1 MTKGRRAF
9 SPASVAALFIAAL
22 GAWMA
27 THPYHGIGHDGTLYA
42 FQAIATGDLAHLK
55 DDLYLRY
62 GSQDAYT
69 LFSPLF
75 RALIAGFGF
84 EYGTMAL
91 VLIGQAVW
99 LAGAWFLLRRLF
111 GDAGSAALALIFVAA
126 IDPKY
131 SHAGAL
137 GFGEGFAT
145 PRLFAEA
152 LSLAMFAALADRRWA
167 LAGGA
172 FLVAAALHP
181 LVAAAS
187 AAIAY
192 FWLAL
197 GNRRWLRL
205 LAPGLLGLAALSLSG
220 VGPFSASLASLD
232 VEWRAVVE
240 ARSPHVFAELWPRA
254 TWLVLAAD
262 ALILAAAAR
271 VSGAAGRRFFLA
283 ALIAIPLGVAV
294 TWIGVDRL
302 GNVLLA
308 QVQPWRIVWLS
319 HVAALAGVGALL
331 ISARAPAE
339 RLSAIALALIFV
351 AAEFAPV
358 MKHAGV
364 LAAALLL
371 LIVVTPPGAGWSK
384 PVRSL
389 ATGVAV
395 ALAVFAALAALEQL
409 DVLIA
414 FDAEGFARVGGSGWR
429 RELAALAAVLIAILL
444 SVADGRLAGRFA
456 APFATLILAFG
467 ATEWDARTPW
477 RVSVEDA
484 PGGLGGD
491 ALAGR
496 DAVLWQGGASAAT
509 VWFGLHRQ
517 AWISREQGAGVVFN
531 RETAM
536 EYARR
541 QALAAPVTGGDAPP
555 TAIARPPAPETDD
568 IRRLCAEPDAPAMI
582 VLDAPVRG
590 LESEIW
596 TAPAPDIRFYYAEP
610 PGRRVRLVEA
620 YYFYRCDQIGAAGEG
635 S

>member
-1 MTKGRRAF
+1 MTEGRRAF
-9 SPASVAALFIAAL
+9 SPAAVAALFIAAL
-22 GAWMA
+22 GAWAA

-55 DDLYLRY
+55 GDLYLRY

-69 LFSPLF
+69 LFSPLY
-75 RALIAGFGF
+75 RAFIAALGL

-91 VLIGQAVW
+91 VLIGQAAW
-99 LAGAWFLLRRLF
+99 LTGAWLLLRRLL
-111 GDAGSAALALIFVAA
+111 GSAGAAALALVFVAA

-152 LSLAMFAALADRRWA
+152 LSLMMLAALADRRWA

-172 FLVAAALHP
+172 FLLTGALHP
-181 LVAAAS
+181 LVAAVS
-187 AAIAY
+187 AAIA
-192 FWLAL
+192 FFGLSLAD
-197 GNRRWLRL
+197 RRWLWL
-205 LAPGLLGLAALSLSG
+205 LAPGLFGVAALALTG
-220 VGPFSASLASLD
+220 AGPFAGAFTALD
-232 VEWRAVVE
+232 AEWRAVVA

-254 TWLVLAAD
+254 TWLVLAVD
-262 ALILAAAAR
+262 ALILVAAAR
-271 VSGAAGRRFFLA
+271 VSGQLGRRFFLA
-283 ALIAIPLGVAV
+283 ALVAIPLGVAV

-319 HVAALAGVGALL
+319 HVAALAGLGVLL

-339 RLSAIALALIFV
+339 RLSALALALILA

-358 MKHAGV
+358 MKHGAV
-364 LAAALLL
+364 LAAALHL
-371 LIVVTPPGAGWSK
+371 LILFIPPGADWSK
-384 PVRSL
+384 PARSL
-389 ATGVAV
+389 AAGAAL
-395 ALAVFAALAALEQL
+395 ALAVFAALAASEQL
-409 DVLIA
+409 DALIA

-429 RELAALAAVLIAILL
+429 RELAALAAILIAVLL
-444 SVADGRLAGRFA
+444 AASGGRLAGRIA
-456 APFATLILAFG
+456 APLAALILAFG
-467 ATEWDARTPW
+467 TAHWDARTPW
-477 RVSVEDA
+477 RVAVEGA
-484 PGGLGGD
+484 PGTFGGET
-491 ALAGR
+491 LAGQGT
-496 DAVLWQGGASAAT
+496 VLWQGGASAAT
-509 VWFGLHRQ
+509 VWFGLYRP

-555 TAIARPPAPETDD
+555 TARARPPVPKAED
-568 IRRLCAEPDAPAMI
+568 IGRLCAEPDAPAMI
-582 VLDAPVRG
+582 VLDTPVKG
-590 LESEIW
+590 LDSEVW
-596 TAPAPDIRFYYAEP
+596 AAPAPDIRFYYAEP
-610 PGRRVRLVEA
+610 PGRRVRLVET
-620 YYFYRCDQIGAAGEG
+620 YHLYRCGPPSAAKFN